1 MTKQDRPTLKSFF
14 RNGALPTAEHYR
26 DLIDSTVNQV
36 EDGFSKTV
44 PDGLRVHSSGS
55 SLRLLSL
62 YQGAGTPDPSWVF
75 EHGDTPGAL
84 HLRPK
89 LGRLALLNDAPDAA
103 GSNGATAAGGARRI
117 GPAQGSGQFP
127 GPGAPT
133 PQDGNGMSGLSLTH
147 DGRVGVGQDNP
158 DWRLDVRGVARMAG
172 RIGVPTPR
180 IAAVPAD
187 GDWHDITLPMT
198 GCQGFEVMAGA
209 GGERLEGRYSMLHA
223 IALNAFHPRNPIL
236 NWLFGR
242 RAIRAQTAVY
252 GSYADRL
259 RLRWVATGERHYFKL
274 QLRTNAHFGKDRVIR
289 YHLTRLWFDSF
300 MQGSDAGGDRDR
312 DEGLL

>member
-36 EDGFSKTV
+36 EDGFSKSV
-44 PDGLRVHSSGS
+44 PDGLRIHSAGS
-55 SLRLLSL
+55 SLRLLSF
-62 YQGAGTPDPSWVF
+62 YQGAGTPDPSWVV
-75 EHGDTPGAL
+75 EHGNQQGAL

-89 LGRLALLNDAPDAA
+89 LGRKGLLGTASPAE
-103 GSNGATAAGGARRI
+103 GSPGGAAAPRI
-117 GPAQGSGQFP
+117 GPAAGADAAAQGSDVLP
-127 GPGAPT
+127 
-133 PQDGNGMSGLSLTH
+133 GLSLTH
-147 DGRVGVGQDNP
+147 DGRIGISHEDP
-158 DWRLDVRGVARMAG
+158 AWRLDVQGVARMAG

-187 GDWHDITLPMT
+187 GKWHDITLPMT
-198 GCQGFEVMAGA
+198 GCQAFEVMAGA
-209 GGERLEGRYSMLHA
+209 GGERYGGRYSMLHA
-223 IALNAFHPRNPIL
+223 IAMNAFHPRNPIL

-259 RLRWVATGERHYFKL
+259 RLRWVPTGERHFFKL
-274 QLRTNAHFGKDRVIR
+274 QLRTNANFGDQRVVR
-289 YHLTRLWFDSF
+289 YYLTRLWFDSF
-300 MQGSDAGGDRDR
+300 MQGSQEKGGRDR
-312 DEGLL
+312 DDGLL

>member
-36 EDGFSKTV
+36 EDGFSKTLT
-44 PDGLRVHSSGS
+44 DGLRVHSAGS

-75 EHGDTPGAL
+75 EHGDNQGAL

-89 LGRLALLNDAPDAA
+89 LGKLALLNEAPDPGHTDNDRTGASRRGAA
-103 GSNGATAAGGARRI
+103 QTPPPPAAA
-117 GPAQGSGQFP
+117 PADAGVMP
-127 GPGAPT
+127 G
-133 PQDGNGMSGLSLTH
+133 LCLTH
-147 DGRVGVGQDNP
+147 DGRIGVSHDEP
-158 DWRLDVRGVARMAG
+158 SWRLDVRGVARMTG
-172 RIGVPTPR
+172 RIGVPTDQMPS
-180 IAAVPAD
+180 VPAD
-187 GDWHDITLPMT
+187 GRWHDITLPLT
-198 GCQGFEVMAGA
+198 GCQGFEVMAGT

-223 IALNAFHPRNPIL
+223 VALNAFHPGNPIL

-242 RAIRAQTAVY
+242 RKIKSQTAVY

-274 QLRTNAHFGKDRVIR
+274 QLRTNAHFGKDRVVR
-289 YHLTRLWFDSF
+289 YYLTRLWFDSF
-300 MQGSDAGGDRDR
+300 MRGSRAPLGPDR